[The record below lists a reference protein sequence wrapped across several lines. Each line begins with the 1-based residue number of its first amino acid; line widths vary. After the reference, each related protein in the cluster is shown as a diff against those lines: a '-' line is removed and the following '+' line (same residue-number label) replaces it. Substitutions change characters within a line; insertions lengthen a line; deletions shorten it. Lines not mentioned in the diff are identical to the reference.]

1 MSHTEQSPGHKIFTP
16 TDVDLC
22 ACVIWCIWK
31 CMVCDKRHMQ
41 NITMIFLIKLFLI
54 FMIYAFFLHI
64 HFYLFIWLCH
74 VLIVTLGIS
83 DLSYGTWDL

>member
-1 MSHTEQSPGHKIFTP
+1 MSHKEQSPGHKIFTP

-41 NITMIFLIKLFLI
+41 NITMIFLIKLFNFYDLC
-54 FMIYAFFLHI
+54 FF
-64 HFYLFIWLCH
+64 FTYSFLFIYLAVPRLNC
-74 VLIVTLGIS
+74 
-83 DLSYGTWDL
+83 DTWDF